1 MKPPWWILLL
11 SSLVGA
17 DLALTAIEQLL
28 TLVVAFDLKVVDLPL
43 PKSIG
48 S

>member
-11 SSLVGA
+11 SSVVRA
-17 DLALTAIEQLL
+17 DLSFAVIHQLL
-28 TLVVAFDLKVVDLPL
+28 TFVVALDLKVVDLPL